1 MRVSLI
7 VLFLCLYCQD
17 AFHAAM
23 KFGEGDSCGLQIA
36 CSDCQ
41 RVPVAVEMRSPEAHS
56 PEVRSLEARS
66 PEVCLPKVMNEVQ
79 IITASML
86 FDSDCSSA
94 AFKQK
99 EPNNNNNN
107 VEDEN
112 LAEVFGKCMESALSN
127 CLGGSQPTSQP
138 VRIISREYVP

>member
-7 VLFLCLYCQD
+7 VLFLCLCCQD

-41 RVPVAVEMRSPEAHS
+41 RAPVAVETRS
-56 PEVRSLEARS
+56 PEVRTLEARS
-66 PEVCLPKVMNEVQ
+66 PEVCLPKVMNEPA
-79 IITASML
+79 IMAASTL
-86 FDSDCSSA
+86 FDSDRSSA

-112 LAEVFGKCMESALSN
+112 LADVFGKCMESALSN

-138 VRIISREYVP
+138 VRIISRECVP